1 MPFGYGL
8 WVWFRNN
15 PAAQVAAA
23 VVAGIVVFFGWLGL
37 HDRKVRREDR
47 LKAEI
52 KTRKTATKEL
62 AKLEERAD
70 DRNEKADNAADS
82 VPVDDFTADQL
93 PESIRRGLIRD

>member
-37 HDRKVRREDR
+37 HDQRVRRESR

-52 KTRKTATKEL
+52 KAEKQATKAIKEVKERTDETVQKATEARAAVPDGALADEL
-62 AKLEERAD
+62 PD
-70 DRNEKADNAADS
+70 DL
-82 VPVDDFTADQL
+82 Q
-93 PESIRRGLIRD
+93 SILFND